1 MHIDMSVYVS
11 SKELKLTCFLLLS
24 SVPTGPPVGVIAT
37 PVNST
42 SVFISWDPPQLE
54 FQNGVI
60 TGYSIIL
67 TTVMVDSRSASFFS
81 SNTGNITIRPLH
93 PFTAHVIAVAAQNS
107 VGTGPYTSN
116 YSTMTPEDG
125 KSCFYCEVTV

>member
-24 SVPTGPPVGVIAT
+24 SVPTGPPVSIIGT

-42 SVFISWDPPQLE
+42 SVFISWDPPLLE

-67 TTVMVDSRSASFFS
+67 TTVMVDSRNASFFS
-81 SNTGNITIRPLH
+81 SNMGIITIKSLH
-93 PFTAHVIAVAAQNS
+93 PFTAYVIAVAAQTS
-107 VGTGPYTSN
+107 VGIGPYTSN
-116 YSTMTPEDG
+116 YSIMTPEDG
-125 KSCFYCEVTV
+125 K